1 MSDIDTLEKT
11 LASQQW
17 VGGQTP
23 SNADTDA
30 FTKLVESDLRADTH
44 PNVFAWFTLVYKF
57 SEAVRNSWTAAAA
70 GGAKGGKGGKAEKGG
85 KKGGK
90 KEAKKEDDDDMD
102 LFGSDEDDGAAAK
115 AAAAAAAA

>member
-1 MSDIDTLEKT
+1 MGIKNNIHKQMSDIDTLEKT

-70 GGAKGGKGGKAEKGG
+70 GGAKGGKGGKAEKEERREERR
-85 KKGGK
+85 KQRK
-90 KEAKKEDDDDMD
+90 
-102 LFGSDEDDGAAAK
+102 
-115 AAAAAAAA
+115 